1 MERGVCGNSDINGDN
16 ACGSFCCPVSL
27 APGEEKSFVF
37 TIGNACDEEE
47 IKEQVASASDYPL
60 VHEQLEELQGGVE
73 EEQPLSSSQNPR

>member
-1 MERGVCGNSDINGDN
+1 M
-16 ACGSFCCPVSL
+16 SL

-60 VHEQLEELQGGVE
+60 VHEQLEELKAAWRKNSRYLQVKTPD
-73 EEQPLSSSQNPR
+73 EQMNTMLNIWHSTSAA